1 MKGMKMK
8 NNISIKTVNVS
19 AYELRYP
26 PYTDN
31 LGFPPLQLE
40 YILVVNG
47 EEIPISK
54 DMAFGI
60 AGALDEYREQ
70 VRNEFEEKR
79 FPYTFHKTFGAHEGT
94 DK

>member
-1 MKGMKMK
+1 MK
-8 NNISIKTVNVS
+8 NNISIKTINKS
-19 AYELRYP
+19 AYKLDYP
-26 PYTDN
+26 YNDHG
-31 LGFPPLQLE
+31 LGFQPPELE

-47 EEIPISK
+47 EEVPISK

-60 AGALDEYREQ
+60 AGALDEYKEE
-70 VRNEFEEKR
+70 VRIELEEKR